1 MAVQKREI
9 AELQVAN
16 DYLLKESNVSPVV
29 AKVLAQKNQFRC
41 SVGPNN
47 PEVIKETPRLGGNII
62 MGMPMNNKPLKLDL
76 QSLNYTKR
84 SSKFKE

>member
-29 AKVLAQKNQFRC
+29 AKVLAQKNQFRS
-41 SVGPNN
+41 SVLPSSEIN
-47 PEVIKETPRLGGNII
+47 EVETPRLGGNFI
-62 MGMPMNNKPLKLDL
+62 MGMPMNNQPLRLDL
-76 QSLNYTKR
+76 QTLNYTKR